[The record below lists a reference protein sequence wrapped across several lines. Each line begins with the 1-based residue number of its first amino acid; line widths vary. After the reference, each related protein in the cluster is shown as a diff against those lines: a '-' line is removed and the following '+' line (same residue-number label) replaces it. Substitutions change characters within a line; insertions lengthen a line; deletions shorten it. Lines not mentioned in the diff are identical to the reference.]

1 MLSNMPGLG
10 DAEEQEANRS
20 ADAPSQMEATSP
32 DGAMSDSASAEA
44 MPAVDEAPDAPIS
57 PPAEAPTP
65 SESPAAENTSESPVD
80 QPQGSAEGSSSD
92 VEAEPAPSAAPAD
105 STAAAE
111 TAATAAPAPSTP
123 TPPGVRR
130 GEVVEGTIV
139 STSPTSIMVDIGA
152 AKPGIVPMRE
162 LERLNRRA
170 LEEMQPGQKI
180 YVYVVNPRTPD
191 GEITL
196 SIDRAAE
203 ERDWERA
210 EASRESQEPYETKV
224 SGYNKGGLIVRFGR
238 VRGFVPLSQL
248 SPERRR
254 RATSGATPEESLGAM
269 VNEAIVVKVMEV
281 DRQRNR
287 LILSERTAT
296 RENRERRKESLI
308 SQLEVGEIRTGRVVS
323 LENFGAFVDVGGAEG
338 LVHLTELSWKHVTHP
353 RELLSEGQ
361 EVQVEVISIDPD
373 AKRIGL
379 SMRRREPDP
388 WDTVAVDFTQGQLVK
403 GEITK
408 LTKFGAFA
416 RLVDLP
422 EIEGLVHISELS
434 EVRVSHPRDVVKEGD
449 VLTLRVVKV
458 DVKNRRL
465 GLSLKRVQSKEYLDM
480 DWPDQE

>member
-1 MLSNMPGLG
+1 MLLNMPGLG
-10 DAEEQEANRS
+10 DAEGQEANRS
-20 ADAPSQMEATSP
+20 ADALSQPETAP
-32 DGAMSDSASAEA
+32 PGGAARSSNSAEA
-44 MPAVDEAPDAPIS
+44 MTTADGSSDALVS
-57 PPAEAPTP
+57 PPAESPPASAP
-65 SESPAAENTSESPVD
+65 PAAENITESSVE
-80 QPQGSAEGSSSD
+80 QPQAGAEATPT
-92 VEAEPAPSAAPAD
+92 ETPSQAAPA
-105 STAAAE
+105 S
-111 TAATAAPAPSTP
+111 PSP
-123 TPPGVRR
+123 RR
-130 GEVVEGTIV
+130 GEVIEGTIV
-139 STSPTSIMVDIGA
+139 SISPTSIRVEIGA
-152 AKPGIVPMRE
+152 AKPGIVPTRE

-170 LEEMQPGQKI
+170 LEEMKPGQTL

-203 ERDWERA
+203 EMDWERA
-210 EASRESQEPYETKV
+210 EAFRQSQEPYETKV

-248 SPERRR
+248 SPDRRR

-269 VNEAIVVKVMEV
+269 VNDVIVVKVMEV
-281 DRQRNR
+281 NRQQNR
-287 LILSERTAT
+287 LILSERAAI
-296 RENRERRKESLI
+296 RENREKRKQALI
-308 SQLEVGEIRTGRVVS
+308 AQLQVGDIRTGRVVS
-323 LENFGAFVDVGGAEG
+323 LEDFGAFVDIGGAEG
-338 LVHLTELSWKHVTHP
+338 LIHLTELSWKHVTHP

-361 EVQVEVISIDPD
+361 EVQVEVINIDPD

-388 WDTVAVDFTQGQLVK
+388 WDTVAVDFKQGQLVK

-422 EIEGLVHISELS
+422 AIEGLVHISELS
-434 EVRVSHPRDVVKEGD
+434 ETRVSHPRDVVKEGD

-465 GLSLKRVQSKEYLDM
+465 GLSLKRVQSKEYLDIDWDM
-480 DWPDQE
+480 DWSDQG

>member
-1 MLSNMPGLG
+1 
-10 DAEEQEANRS
+10 
-20 ADAPSQMEATSP
+20 
-32 DGAMSDSASAEA
+32 
-44 MPAVDEAPDAPIS
+44 
-57 PPAEAPTP
+57 
-65 SESPAAENTSESPVD
+65 
-80 QPQGSAEGSSSD
+80 
-92 VEAEPAPSAAPAD
+92 
-105 STAAAE
+105 
-111 TAATAAPAPSTP
+111 
-123 TPPGVRR
+123 
-130 GEVVEGTIV
+130 
-139 STSPTSIMVDIGA
+139 MVDIGA

-162 LERLNRRA
+162 LERLNRRT
-170 LEEMQPGQKI
+170 LEEMHPGQKI

-203 ERDWERA
+203 EMDWERA
-210 EASRESQEPYETKV
+210 EAFRESQEPYETKV

-248 SPERRR
+248 SPDRRR
-254 RATSGATPEESLGAM
+254 RATSGGTPEESLGAM

-296 RENRERRKESLI
+296 RESRERRKESLI

-323 LENFGAFVDVGGAEG
+323 LEDFGAFVDVGGAEG

-388 WDTVAVDFTQGQLVK
+388 WDTVAVDFAQGQLVK

>member
-20 ADAPSQMEATSP
+20 ADAPSQQEATSP
-32 DGAMSDSASAEA
+32 DGAMSDSISAEA
-44 MPAVDEAPDAPIS
+44 MTAADGSSDAPVS
-57 PPAEAPTP
+57 PPAEAPP
-65 SESPAAENTSESPVD
+65 ASESPTAENTT
-80 QPQGSAEGSSSD
+80 QGSADATPSQD
-92 VEAEPAPSAAPAD
+92 APAESAAPA
-105 STAAAE
+105 
-111 TAATAAPAPSTP
+111 
-123 TPPGVRR
+123 PPGVRR
-130 GEVVEGTIV
+130 GEVIEGTIV
-139 STSPTSIMVDIGA
+139 STSPTSITVDIGA

-170 LEEMQPGQKI
+170 LEEMKPGQKLF
-180 YVYVVNPRTPD
+180 VYVVNPRTPD

-196 SIDRAAE
+196 SIDRAQE
-203 ERDWERA
+203 EMDWERA
-210 EASRESQEPYETKV
+210 EAFRASQEPYETKV

-248 SPERRR
+248 SPDRRR

-296 RENRERRKESLI
+296 RENRERRKEMLI
-308 SQLEVGEIRTGRVVS
+308 AQLQVGEIRTGRVVS
-323 LENFGAFVDVGGAEG
+323 LEDFGAFVDIGGAEG

-361 EVQVEVISIDPD
+361 EVQVEVISIDPE

-434 EVRVSHPRDVVKEGD
+434 DVRVSHPRDVVKEGD

-465 GLSLKRVQSKEYLDM
+465 GLSLKRVQSKEYLDI
-480 DWPDQE
+480 DWPDEE

>member
-1 MLSNMPGLG
+1 
-10 DAEEQEANRS
+10 
-20 ADAPSQMEATSP
+20 
-32 DGAMSDSASAEA
+32 
-44 MPAVDEAPDAPIS
+44 
-57 PPAEAPTP
+57 
-65 SESPAAENTSESPVD
+65 
-80 QPQGSAEGSSSD
+80 
-92 VEAEPAPSAAPAD
+92 
-105 STAAAE
+105 
-111 TAATAAPAPSTP
+111 
-123 TPPGVRR
+123 
-130 GEVVEGTIV
+130 
-139 STSPTSIMVDIGA
+139 
-152 AKPGIVPMRE
+152 MRE

-203 ERDWERA
+203 EMDWERA
-210 EASRESQEPYETKV
+210 EAFRESQEPYETKV

-248 SPERRR
+248 SPDRRR

-308 SQLEVGEIRTGRVVS
+308 SQLQVGEIRMGRVVS
-323 LENFGAFVDVGGAEG
+323 LEDFGAFVDIGGAEG

-361 EVQVEVISIDPD
+361 EVQVEVISIDPE

-388 WDTVAVDFTQGQLVK
+388 WDTVAVDFAQGQLVK